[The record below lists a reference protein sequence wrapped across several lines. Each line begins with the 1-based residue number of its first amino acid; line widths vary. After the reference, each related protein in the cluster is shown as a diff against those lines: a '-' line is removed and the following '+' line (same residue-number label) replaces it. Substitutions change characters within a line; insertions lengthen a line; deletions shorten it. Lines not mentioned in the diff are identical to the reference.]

1 MRNANLYGNRTTKA
15 ESIASIKHL
24 LVKSRRIG
32 NNTFKVFYK
41 NGDHAIRLHKTD
53 IITWRANKVILNTNG
68 WQTLTSKAR
77 MNEYLPTFKGVRVYQ
92 SKHIWYVNTP
102 EGAVEYYDGIELDY
116 DGCHSPYCKNT
127 KTTGA

>member
-77 MNEYLPTFKGVRVYQ
+77 MNEYLPTSKGVRVYQ

-127 KTTGA
+127 KNTGA